1 MVSVLPPGRLVHA
14 MQLPV
19 QSQPSVAREPWE
31 SSAGPDELVAIARK
45 ADETGFAYLAVSDHV
60 VVDRRPP
67 SDRMGPGWYD
77 TIATLAYL
85 AAITSHVRLLSSIA
99 VIGYRHP
106 LVTAKQW
113 TTLDRLSGGRAILGV
128 GVGWIESEFGVLGAS
143 YSGRGALADEAIDVV
158 RACFLAEYPVVSTP
172 TWSLDGNFGVAPR
185 PVQSPVPIWIG
196 GRGKPALRRVAE
208 RGDGWIPQ
216 GTPRSEIAAEIAYIE
231 AHRARVGRS
240 SEAIDYGYVSGPM
253 YVGTPPFDVSDRPTI
268 SGSPSEVAASMRAL
282 GDLGINHVQVRFRS
296 RTCAEFLDQ
305 MDAFAADVVP
315 LLND

>member
-1 MVSVLPPGRLVHA
+1 MVSVLPPGRLAHA
-14 MQLPV
+14 MSLPV

-31 SSAGPDELVAIARK
+31 SSAGPSEIAAIARK
-45 ADETGFAYLAVSDHV
+45 ADETGFAYIAVCDHV

-77 TIATLAYL
+77 TIATLSYL
-85 AAITSHVRLLSSIA
+85 AALTTRVRLLSSVA

-113 TTLDRLSGGRAILGV
+113 CTLDRLSGGRAILGV
-128 GVGWIESEFGVLGAS
+128 GVGWIESEFALLGAS
-143 YSGRGALADEAIDVV
+143 FASRGPLADEAIDVV
-158 RACFLAEYPVVSTP
+158 RACFSSEYPVISTP
-172 TWSLDGNFGVAPR
+172 SFSLNGEFGVAPR
-185 PVQSPVPIWIG
+185 PVQAHIPIWVG

-216 GTPRSEIAAEIAYIE
+216 GTPRSELAAEIAFISS
-231 AHRARVGRS
+231 HRDRVRPDDP
-240 SEAIDYGYVSGPM
+240 IDFGYVSEPM

-268 SGSPSEVAASMRAL
+268 AGPPAVLAESMRSL
-282 GDLGINHVQVRFRS
+282 GDVGVRHVQVRFRS
-296 RTCAEFLDQ
+296 RTCEEFLDQ
-305 MDAFAADVVP
+305 MDAFAAEVVP

>member
-31 SSAGPDELVAIARK
+31 ATAGPDEIVAIARK
-45 ADETGFAYLAVSDHV
+45 ADETGFAYVAVCDHV

-77 TIATLAYL
+77 TVATLSYL
-85 AAITSHVRLLSSIA
+85 AALTSHVRLLSSIA

-113 TTLDRLSGGRAILGV
+113 CTLDRLSGGRAILGV
-128 GVGWIESEFGVLGAS
+128 GVGWIESEFSVLGAPF
-143 YSGRGALADEAIDVV
+143 SGRGPLADEAIDVV
-158 RACFLAEYPVVSTP
+158 RACFSWEYPVVSTP
-172 TWSLDGNFGVAPR
+172 SFVLSGDFGVAPR
-185 PVQSPVPIWIG
+185 PVQAHVPIWIG
-196 GRGKPALRRVAE
+196 GRGAPALRRVAE

-216 GTPRSEIAAEIAYIE
+216 GTPRSELAEEIAFIE
-231 AHRARVGRS
+231 AHRSRIGRS
-240 SEAIDYGYVSGPM
+240 DPIDYGYVSEPM

-268 SGSPSEVAASMRAL
+268 AGPPDVLAESMRSLGAL
-282 GDLGINHVQVRFRS
+282 GVRHVQVRFRS

-305 MDAFAADVVP
+305 MDAFASEVVP